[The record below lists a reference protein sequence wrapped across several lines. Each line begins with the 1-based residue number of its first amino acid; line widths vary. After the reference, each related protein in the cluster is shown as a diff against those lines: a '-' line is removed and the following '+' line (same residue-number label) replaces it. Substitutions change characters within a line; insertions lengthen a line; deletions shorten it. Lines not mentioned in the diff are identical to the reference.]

1 MSTNLI
7 EVKDLRLGFPIRS
20 GVFSRATSYLNAV
33 DGVSLNIKQ
42 SETFGLVGESGCG
55 KTTLGRCLL
64 MLLQSEGSIFF
75 NGIDLTKLKKEE
87 IRKARVQMSMIF
99 QDPYSSLN
107 PKKTV
112 SDIVGQPLEIH
123 KLAKGRDK
131 EQRVVELLEKVGLR
145 KDHIYRYP
153 HEFSGGQKQRIGIA
167 RAIAINPRF
176 IVADEPVASLD
187 VSIKA
192 GILNLLKEL
201 QRDLG
206 LTYLFITHDL
216 SVVKYIC
223 DRVAVMYLGK
233 LVEVAQTNTLFTNPL
248 HPYTQALI
256 SAIPIPDPTVKRERI
271 ILTGSVP
278 TAIDPPSGCRFHPR
292 CANATSQC
300 SHTTP
305 ELVEIEPEH
314 FVSCLNSK

>member
-1 MSTNLI
+1 MSNNLI

-55 KTTLGRCLL
+55 KTTFGRCLL

-75 NGIDLTKLKKEE
+75 NGIDLTKLNKEE
-87 IRKARVQMSMIF
+87 IRKARIQMSMIF

-123 KLAKGRDK
+123 KIAKGRDK

-153 HEFSGGQKQRIGIA
+153 HEFSGGQKQRVGIA

-233 LVEVAQTNTLFTNPL
+233 LVEVAKTNTLFTNPL

-300 SHTTP
+300 SHITP